1 MRVYR
6 VVPMLVLFLLLTS
19 GQSMQMIEQAYAICC
34 NIWKPPCTRWSG
46 MVYGSAEMLGTVAT
60 TPMFRIT
67 DDKGFSRDIKASQ
80 DIVDDF
86 IHENIK
92 KDYGFSIVNT
102 GTGEPMLIAFVPV
115 DKEHKRPND
124 QSIQGAGG
132 VIKDFNKLFEDGANP
147 PEKGKS

>member
-1 MRVYR
+1 MRVYK

-19 GQSMQMIEQAYAICC
+19 GQSMQMIEQAYAACC
-34 NIWKPPCTRWSG
+34 NIWKPGCRSWSG

-60 TPMFRIT
+60 APMFRIT

-80 DIVDDF
+80 DVVDEF
-86 IHENIK
+86 INEKIK
-92 KDYGFSIVNT
+92 KDYGFSIVNS

-115 DKEHKRPND
+115 AKDHKQPNE

-132 VIKDFNKLFEDGANP
+132 VVKDYNKLFEEGAKP
-147 PEKGKS
+147 PVSGKS